1 MNRNENKTN
10 KTANKTDSLK
20 NNLTETSNEEN
31 SADAADVF
39 SSEQK
44 AALFEM
50 FALLAKTTDSS
61 VISDFFAC
69 LMTPSELVDLATR
82 WLLVKEIDTGTT
94 QREIAKKF
102 HISLCKI
109 TRGSKELKKDGSAFK
124 KFIEMSKTDND
135 KQRK

>member
-10 KTANKTDSLK
+10 KTANKTD
-20 NNLTETSNEEN
+20 NLTETSNEEN

-44 AALFEM
+44 AALSEM
-50 FALLAKTTDSS
+50 FGLLSRTTDSS

-124 KFIEMSKTDND
+124 KFIELSKADND

>member
-10 KTANKTDSLK
+10 KTANKTD
-20 NNLTETSNEEN
+20 NLTETSNEEN

-39 SSEQK
+39 SAEQK
-44 AALFEM
+44 AALSEI
-50 FALLAKTTDSS
+50 FALLCRTTDSS

-69 LMTPSELVDLATR
+69 LMTPYERVDLATR

-124 KFIEMSKTDND
+124 KFIEMSKADND